1 MPPTSP
7 KPPALSDAELRET
20 IDLLSTVVASM
31 SERLDQQTKSI
42 GWLMQVAELTQ
53 KAALMAKK
61 QTDPARFAEEL
72 GNKIDAPI
80 WKIID
85 ALTRLHNT
93 QLADAKATK
102 KTAEDLLDAQRDTH
116 DKIHDL
122 ALEYATRK
130 KHIWFIA
137 LSALVIALGL
147 SLALPRFLV
156 GHGWGCEAMRGAWS
170 SASGSDG
177 ICVFY
182 AGK

>member
-20 IDLLSTVVASM
+20 IDLLSRVVASM
-31 SERLDQQTKSI
+31 SERLDHQTRVTET
-42 GWLMQVAELTQ
+42 LL
-53 KAALMAKK
+53 KAAEATFTMAVAAKK

-85 ALTRLHNT
+85 AFTRLHNT
-93 QLADAKATK
+93 QLADAKAAK

-122 ALEYATRK
+122 ALEHIARK
-130 KHIWFIA
+130 KHVWFIA
-137 LSALVIALGL
+137 LSALVIVLGL
-147 SLALPRFLV
+147 SIALPRLLV
-156 GHGWGCEAMRGAWS
+156 GYGWSCEAIGGAWS

-177 ICVFY
+177 VCVFY
-182 AGK
+182 AR

>member
-42 GWLMQVAELTQ
+42 GWLVQAAELTQ

-80 WKIID
+80 WKVID
-85 ALTRLHNT
+85 AFTRLHNT
-93 QLADAKATK
+93 QLSDAKAAK

-116 DKIHDL
+116 DNIHDL
-122 ALEYATRK
+122 ALEHIARK
-130 KHIWFIA
+130 KNVWFIV
-137 LSALVIALGL
+137 LSALVIGLGV
-147 SLALPRFLV
+147 SIALPRFLV
-156 GHGWGCEAMRGAWS
+156 GYGWGCAAMGGAWS

-177 ICVFY
+177 VCVFY